1 LRICQLFCRTKLKTN
16 KSHPPQY
23 ALNFFRWYCHPKM
36 QDYIEGDLME
46 VYEVRKA
53 KSGKLKADF
62 RFIIDVLLLFRPG
75 IIKPKEGYRNLN
87 NYGMVKNYVK
97 VGWRNLLRSKSY
109 SAINIGGLSIGMAI
123 TILIGLWIW
132 DELSFNKNFKNYN
145 RIGQLWQFV
154 TFDVEKS
161 SFNSLPIPLA
171 NELRTQYADFELV
184 SLSSYTKDG
193 TFVTENK
200 QLVRS
205 GNYVEPDFYDIMSV
219 KMISGSYSSRQ
230 DINTIMLS
238 STLAHDLFDGEES
251 INKILTLNENITVK
265 VIGVY
270 EDFPSNSA
278 FQEVEFL
285 APWALYENQDSWVKN
300 SAHVWDENSW
310 QIFTQLKEGKNF
322 EEVSSKIKDIR
333 MKRDNPPGYKP
344 EFFVHPMSKWH
355 LYGEFKNGVNAGQ
368 ITYVWLF
375 GMIGIFVLLL
385 ACINFMNLATARSE
399 KRAREVG
406 IRKSIGSVRTQLM
419 FQFVCESLLT
429 VMLGFALALVLVQLM
444 MPFFNEVAGKQM
456 NILWTNTWFWGALIG
471 FSLFTGLLSGSY
483 PAFYLS
489 SFQPVKVLKGT
500 FRPGRWASLP
510 RKVLVVFQFSV
521 SITLVIGIVVV
532 FQQIEFAKDRPVG
545 YNRAGLV
552 EINIKPE
559 LLRNDFETLRQDLL
573 TTRAAAEV
581 SLSNGSVTSDYG
593 GTVDVRWSGKPEG
606 FNPLFMTNKVS
617 HEFGR
622 TIGWT
627 IKEGRDFSR
636 DHVTDDRAIIMNEAA
651 AKLIGFDNPINETL
665 KQHGKEFKIIGVVQD
680 IIKESPFSSIKP
692 SLFILDYDVVNVVNI
707 KLSPEVGVSEAMA
720 NMEAVFKKHY
730 PTVPFEYYF
739 TDKNFEKKF
748 SNEVRV
754 GKLSGFFAAL
764 ALFISCLGIF
774 GLAAFV
780 AEQRTKELGIRKV
793 LGASI
798 SSLWKLLSKDFV
810 VLVLISCLLAVP
822 VGYYF
827 MNNWL
832 QSYEYRTPISSWIFL
847 LTCMGAIIIT
857 LATVS
862 YQAIR
867 AALMSPVN
875 SLKSE

>member
-1 LRICQLFCRTKLKTN
+1 M
-16 KSHPPQY
+16 KSNPPKIF
-23 ALNFFRWYCHPKM
+23 LSFFRWYCHPKM

-375 GMIGIFVLLL
+375 GRSGIFVLLL

-680 IIKESPFSSIKP
+680 IIKESPFSSVKP
-692 SLFILDYDVVNVVNI
+692 SLFVLDYDVVNVGNI

-730 PTVPFEYYF
+730 PAVPFEYYF

>member
-1 LRICQLFCRTKLKTN
+1 M
-16 KSHPPQY
+16 KSNPPKIF
-23 ALNFFRWYCHPKM
+23 LSFFRWYCHPKM

-132 DELSFNKNFKNYN
+132 DELSFNKNFKNYD

-171 NELRTQYADFELV
+171 NELRTQYADFERV

-270 EDFPSNSA
+270 EDFPGNSA

-285 APWALYENQDSWVKN
+285 APWALYESQDSWVKN

-545 YNRAGLV
+545 YNRVGLV

-559 LLRNDFETLRQDLL
+559 LLRNNFETLRQDLL

-680 IIKESPFSSIKP
+680 IIKESPFSSVKP
-692 SLFILDYDVVNVVNI
+692 SLFVLDYDVVNVVNI
-707 KLSPEVGVSEAMA
+707 KLSPEVGVSDAMA
-720 NMEAVFKKHY
+720 NVEAVFKKHY
-730 PTVPFEYYF
+730 PAVPFEYYF

-798 SSLWKLLSKDFV
+798 FSLWKLLSKDFV

>member
-1 LRICQLFCRTKLKTN
+1 
-16 KSHPPQY
+16 
-23 ALNFFRWYCHPKM
+23 M

-46 VYEVRKA
+46 VYEARKA

-171 NELRTQYADFELV
+171 NELRTQYADFERV

>member
-1 LRICQLFCRTKLKTN
+1 M
-16 KSHPPQY
+16 KSNPPKIF
-23 ALNFFRWYCHPKM
+23 LSFFRWYCHPKM

-46 VYEVRKA
+46 VYEARKA

-238 STLAHDLFDGEES
+238 SRLAHDLFDGEES

>member
-1 LRICQLFCRTKLKTN
+1 
-16 KSHPPQY
+16 
-23 ALNFFRWYCHPKM
+23 M

-545 YNRAGLV
+545 YNRVGLV

>member
-1 LRICQLFCRTKLKTN
+1 
-16 KSHPPQY
+16 
-23 ALNFFRWYCHPKM
+23 M

-285 APWALYENQDSWVKN
+285 APWALYESQDSWVKN

-680 IIKESPFSSIKP
+680 IIKESPFSSVKP
-692 SLFILDYDVVNVVNI
+692 SLFVLDYDVVNVVNI
-707 KLSPEVGVSEAMA
+707 KLSPEVGVSDAMA
-720 NMEAVFKKHY
+720 NVEAVFKKHY
-730 PTVPFEYYF
+730 PAVPFEYYF

>member
-1 LRICQLFCRTKLKTN
+1 
-16 KSHPPQY
+16 
-23 ALNFFRWYCHPKM
+23 M